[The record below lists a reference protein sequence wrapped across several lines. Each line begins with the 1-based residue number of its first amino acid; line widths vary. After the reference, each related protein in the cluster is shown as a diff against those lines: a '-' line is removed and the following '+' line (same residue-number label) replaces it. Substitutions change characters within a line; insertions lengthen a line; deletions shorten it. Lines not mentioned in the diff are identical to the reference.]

1 MNKILRKLR
10 SKAGESMILAMV
22 FMLFCVF
29 IGGSVLAS
37 ATANAYRV
45 EHLSDQQDYLSQR
58 SAAKLI
64 SDELEGSSNKK
75 LRLTV
80 ADVDL
85 LARKVVV
92 GNGGVISYTGETH
105 TERTVTFKAPSG
117 LVMTPFQRLVFETT
131 VAKYL
136 EENNLAP
143 SQMPATGKTTVVVE
157 LEGFQYR
164 KIKSDGS
171 TEVVNITSVNDFW
184 LKDNDAQKLK
194 TSGQLELTGTM
205 NLGITHIPTDFE
217 SCGGERLYDFAVSF
231 GDYSQMT
238 LALSASKGEKHPVEL
253 TRITPYSNGSTV
265 NWTEAEVTTYTR
277 QPVISW
283 DYPLIEKGGV

>member
-29 IGGSVLAS
+29 VGGSVLAS

-58 SAAKLI
+58 SVAKLI
-64 SDELEGSSNKK
+64 SDELKVSNNKK
-75 LRLTV
+75 LRLTIS
-80 ADVDL
+80 DVDT
-85 LARKVVV
+85 LAKKVMV
-92 GNGGVISYTGETH
+92 GNGGVVIYTGETH
-105 TERTVTFKAPSG
+105 KVRTVTFKAPSG

-143 SQMPATGKTTVVVE
+143 SEMPATGKTTVEVK
-157 LEGFQYR
+157 LEGFQYSTV
-164 KIKSDGS
+164 KNDGT
-171 TEVVNITSVNDFW
+171 TEVVNITSVNQFW
-184 LKDNDAQKLK
+184 LKDTDAQRLK
-194 TSGQLELTGTM
+194 TGGQLELTGTA
-205 NLGITHIPTDFE
+205 NLGITLIPTVFE

-238 LALSASKGEKHPVEL
+238 LVMSASKGEKHPVEL
-253 TRITPYSNGSTV
+253 NRIMPYSNGSTV
-265 NWTEAEVTTYTR
+265 NWSEAEVTTYTR